1 MRRLVAWVPLL
12 LAACALAPADPYE
25 RAQHELARSRL
36 LRALEALDTVP
47 VSHARYPD
55 ARLAAVDVEGRVR
68 RCHEL
73 VLEAL
78 RLRSEW
84 RDLEALE
91 RLQRAQEQWPAA
103 PSLARWIRV
112 TEQRIATLGAAAPVQ
127 GEGRASRVEVETAA
141 AAPSVDVPP
150 FASAPSLL
158 TAPAPMAESSP
169 SPSPP
174 PALPPAG
181 PDGADPAGPAVATAA
196 TSAPPS
202 PPEAAAPNPPESP
215 KAAEP
220 ARPAPPALPPGLP
233 AAEVAAELASVER
246 LLRQGERRRAL
257 ASLDALARAC
267 PADGDVSRRLVTLL
281 RQRALLS
288 YGSGRLDDALSDWRR
303 ILEVQPD
310 NEEARALAARAAA
323 ERAGARRR

>member
-1 MRRLVAWVPLL
+1 VRRLLAWGPML

-55 ARLAAVDVEGRVR
+55 ARQAAVDVEGRVR

-91 RLQRAQEQWPAA
+91 RLRRAQEQWPAA

-127 GEGRASRVEVETAA
+127 GDDPAYSAEVEGAA
-141 AAPSVDVPP
+141 AAPLLDVAPP
-150 FASAPSLL
+150 APEPSLQ
-158 TAPAPMAESSP
+158 TAPAPMAESAPPP
-169 SPSPP
+169 SPARPI
-174 PALPPAG
+174 A
-181 PDGADPAGPAVATAA
+181 GADPAAA
-196 TSAPPS
+196 AAARPLA
-202 PPEAAAPNPPESP
+202 PEAAAAKLPESP
-215 KAAEP
+215 KPAKS
-220 ARPAPPALPPGLP
+220 ARPLPLP
-233 AAEVAAELASVER
+233 QRLPSAEVAAELASVER
-246 LLRQGERRRAL
+246 LLLQGERGRAL

-267 PADGDVSRRLVTLL
+267 PADTEVAQRLVTLL

-303 ILEVQPD
+303 ILEVQPGND
-310 NEEARALAARAAA
+310 EARALSARAAA
-323 ERAGARRR
+323 ERAGIRRR

>member
-55 ARLAAVDVEGRVR
+55 ARQAAVDVEGRVR

-91 RLQRAQEQWPAA
+91 RLRRAQEQWPAA

-127 GEGRASRVEVETAA
+127 GESRASRAEVETAA

-150 FASAPSLL
+150 FASAPSLP
-158 TAPAPMAESSP
+158 TAPAPMAELSP
-169 SPSPP
+169 S

-181 PDGADPAGPAVATAA
+181 SDAADPAGPAAA
-196 TSAPPS
+196 TVAPPS

-220 ARPAPPALPPGLP
+220 ARPAPRALPPGLP

-267 PADGDVSRRLVTLL
+267 PADDDVARRLVTLL

-303 ILEVQPD
+303 ILEVEPD

-323 ERAGARRR
+323 ERAGTRRR